1 MNVPKLRFKE
11 FNDEWSYQSLSKY
24 VNRITTKNK
33 NNESNLVL
41 TISAQYGLVD
51 QTNFFN
57 RSVSSSNLT
66 GYYLLNNGDF
76 AYNKSYSNGYPWGA
90 VKRLN
95 KYNQGVVSSL
105 YICFKPN
112 DLINSD
118 FLEQY
123 FETNK
128 WYQQISEVSVEGARN
143 HGLLN
148 IAVNDFFNTKHYI
161 PSIKEQEKISNFLSL
176 LDKKI
181 ELQSKKIEDLKLF
194 KKGLIDKV
202 IDNLT
207 KYKEIQLGE
216 LGETYSGLSGKTKED
231 FEKGESHYIPF
242 VAILNNKINT
252 NLLPIVRIDKNETQ
266 NEVRQYDLFFNTSSE
281 TLNEVGLCSTL
292 NNDIKNT
299 YLNSFCFGYRI
310 RNLKEINN
318 EYLNILLH
326 SSIFRK
332 KISVLGQGFTRVN
345 ISKNKLMEIKV
356 LVPSFREQLKIVS
369 IINMESNKL
378 SLEEN
383 KLLKLQQLK
392 KGLMQSMFV

>member
-1 MNVPKLRFKE
+1 MNTPKLRFKE
-11 FNDEWSYQSLSKY
+11 FNDESYRKDILKNIISY
-24 VNRITTKNK
+24 IADNRGKNP
-33 NNESNLVL
+33 
-41 TISAQYGLVD
+41 D
-51 QTNFFN
+51 
-57 RSVSSSNLT
+57 
-66 GYYLLNNGDF
+66 YYLDSGIPVIDNFMIQNQ
-76 AYNKSYSNGYPWGA
+76 GYPDLSRA
-90 VKRLN
+90 NRYIDDNIYENFIRKAIE
-95 KYNQGVVSSL
+95 YNDTLITLVGNGIGN
-105 YICFKPN
+105 ICLTPKEKCVIIQN
-112 DLINSD
+112 TLG
-118 FLEQY
+118 LR
-123 FETNK
+123 TNK
-128 WYQQISEVSVEGARN
+128 FNDKKYLYHLLTYKNSEIKKLDRGMAQ
-143 HGLLN
+143 
-148 IAVNDFFNTKHYI
+148 
-161 PSIKEQEKISNFLSL
+161 PSIRQDELLKLEVTIPNINEQLKISNFLSL

-181 ELQSKKIEDLKLF
+181 ELQFKKIEDLKLF

-252 NLLPIVRIDKNETQ
+252 NLLPIVKIDKNETQ

-281 TLNEVGLCSTL
+281 TVNEVGLCSTL

-356 LVPSFREQLKIVS
+356 LVPSYREQLKIVS

-378 SLEEN
+378 SFEEN
-383 KLLKLQQLK
+383 KLLKLQEFK
-392 KGLMQSMFV
+392 KGFMQSMFV

>member
-1 MNVPKLRFKE
+1 M
-11 FNDEWSYQSLSKY
+11 
-24 VNRITTKNK
+24 
-33 NNESNLVL
+33 
-41 TISAQYGLVD
+41 
-51 QTNFFN
+51 
-57 RSVSSSNLT
+57 
-66 GYYLLNNGDF
+66 
-76 AYNKSYSNGYPWGA
+76 
-90 VKRLN
+90 
-95 KYNQGVVSSL
+95 
-105 YICFKPN
+105 
-112 DLINSD
+112 
-118 FLEQY
+118 
-123 FETNK
+123 
-128 WYQQISEVSVEGARN
+128 
-143 HGLLN
+143 
-148 IAVNDFFNTKHYI
+148 
-161 PSIKEQEKISNFLSL
+161 
-176 LDKKI
+176 
-181 ELQSKKIEDLKLF
+181 
-194 KKGLIDKV
+194 

-252 NLLPIVRIDKNETQ
+252 NLLPIVKIDKNEMQ

-356 LVPSFREQLKIVS
+356 LVPSYREQLKIVS

-383 KLLKLQQLK
+383 KLLKLQELK

>member
-1 MNVPKLRFKE
+1 MNAPKLRFKE
-11 FNDEWSYQSLSKY
+11 FNDEWKFDK
-24 VNRITTKNK
+24 I
-33 NNESNLVL
+33 
-41 TISAQYGLVD
+41 
-51 QTNFFN
+51 
-57 RSVSSSNLT
+57 SNLT
-66 GYYLLNNGDF
+66 TYVDYRGKTPTKTETGIFLVTAKNVKKGYIDYNCSKEYVETSQYNDVMHRGLPQIGDVLITTEAPCGNVAQINNINV
-76 AYNKSYSNGYPWGA
+76 ALA
-90 VKRLN
+90 QRII
-95 KYNQGVVSSL
+95 KYRG
-105 YICFKPN
+105 KE
-112 DLINSD
+112 LINNTFLKYELLSD
-118 FLEQY
+118 YFQKELRKVTSGGTVSGVKGSVLHQMNINYCSKDEQ
-123 FETNK
+123 
-128 WYQQISEVSVEGARN
+128 I
-143 HGLLN
+143 
-148 IAVNDFFNTKHYI
+148 
-161 PSIKEQEKISNFLSL
+161 KISNFLSL

-181 ELQSKKIEDLKLF
+181 ELQTKKIEVLKLF

-252 NLLPIVRIDKNETQ
+252 NLLPIVKIDKNEMQ

-356 LVPSFREQLKIVS
+356 LVPSYREQLKIVS

-378 SLEEN
+378 SFEEN
-383 KLLKLQQLK
+383 KLLKLQELK